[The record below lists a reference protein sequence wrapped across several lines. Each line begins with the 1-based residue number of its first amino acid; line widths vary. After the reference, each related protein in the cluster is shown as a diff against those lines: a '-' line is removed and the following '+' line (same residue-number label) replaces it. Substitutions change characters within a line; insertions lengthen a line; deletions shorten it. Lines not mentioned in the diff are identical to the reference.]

1 MPQGF
6 IRPTVHQLQEL
17 NRELDVAKSAWA
29 QFNLRVDLG
38 IIDVFSY
45 TLTHSL
51 SRFNK
56 AVAPGRGPYLRSESR
71 DVRLPKHHVA
81 RYRPCLEQGL
91 KLPALCPSL
100 IVGNVRIESSN
111 QCAALSLWSQIR
123 IDLPKHWL
131 FGVAIDCAHHS
142 SSQSGRNVECLGV
155 VFVLPD

>member
-17 NRELDVAKSAWA
+17 NRELDVAKAAWA
-29 QFNLRVDLG
+29 QLDLRVDLG
-38 IIDVFSY
+38 LINVFSY
-45 TLTHSL
+45 SLTHSL
-51 SRFNK
+51 SRFDK
-56 AVAPGRGPYLRSESR
+56 AVAPGRGPNLRSEGR
-71 DVRLPKHHVA
+71 DVCLPKHHVS

-91 KLPALCPSL
+91 ELPALGPSL

-142 SSQSGRNVECLGV
+142 SSQSGGNVERLGV
-155 VFVLPD
+155 VFVLPN